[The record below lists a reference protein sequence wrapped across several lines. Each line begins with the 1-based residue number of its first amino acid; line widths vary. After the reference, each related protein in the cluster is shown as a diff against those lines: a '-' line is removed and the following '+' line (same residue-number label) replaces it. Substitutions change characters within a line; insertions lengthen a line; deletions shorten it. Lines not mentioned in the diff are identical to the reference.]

1 MSQKKIIVYDF
12 DKTLTKKDT
21 LFGFFIFN
29 AKKSIGFYFKILY
42 YFLSMILAKTNF
54 ISNRSLKNIGI
65 KLFLSNLGKEQL
77 RHKFINYKSQ
87 ISFNFL
93 FDELKYNE
101 KCDYYIISASF
112 EEYVR
117 PIFPN
122 FVNVFGSTISY
133 KNNIAY
139 SLLFNCYKK
148 NKVQLLQ
155 QKGLTKIDV
164 LFTDSF
170 SDYALAKMAKK
181 IFIVSKNQVICC
193 DSISDFNKYFNK

>member
-1 MSQKKIIVYDF
+1 
-12 DKTLTKKDT
+12 
-21 LFGFFIFN
+21 
-29 AKKSIGFYFKILY
+29 
-42 YFLSMILAKTNF
+42 MILVKTSF
-54 ISNRSLKNIGI
+54 ISNRSLKNVGI
-65 KLFLSNLGKEQL
+65 KLFLSNLGEEQI
-77 RHKFINYKSQ
+77 RCKFLNYKSQ

-112 EEYVR
+112 EEYVC

-139 SLLFNCYKK
+139 SLLFNCYKD
-148 NKVQLLQ
+148 NKARLLQ
-155 QKGLTKIDV
+155 KKGVNRIDI
-164 LFTDSF
+164 LYTDSF

-181 IFIVSKNQVICC
+181 VFIVTKKRIIHC
-193 DSISDFNKYFNK
+193 DSIGDFKKHFKK

>member
-1 MSQKKIIVYDF
+1 M
-12 DKTLTKKDT
+12 
-21 LFGFFIFN
+21 
-29 AKKSIGFYFKILY
+29 
-42 YFLSMILAKTNF
+42 
-54 ISNRSLKNIGI
+54 
-65 KLFLSNLGKEQL
+65 
-77 RHKFINYKSQ
+77 
-87 ISFNFL
+87 
-93 FDELKYNE
+93 
-101 KCDYYIISASF
+101 
-112 EEYVR
+112 
-117 PIFPN
+117 
-122 FVNVFGSTISY
+122 NVFGSTISY

-181 IFIVSKNQVICC
+181 IFIISKNQVICC